1 MIVCDALLNDLVID
15 IYRKFVVNVSEQVVI
30 NSYQPYLNVDCNF
43 LRCDSNKHMK
53 QTYLNEL
60 MIRKQ
65 QGKRTY
71 SFFDKRQD
79 GLKSFYD
86 AVI

>member
-43 LRCDSNKHMK
+43 
-53 QTYLNEL
+53 
-60 MIRKQ
+60 
-65 QGKRTY
+65 
-71 SFFDKRQD
+71 
-79 GLKSFYD
+79 
-86 AVI
+86 